1 MATVIIPT
9 PLRKFANN
17 TARINVTAS
26 NISDVV
32 NQLAVSYPELKKHLV
47 DTSGRIAPFINIFV
61 DNKDIRN
68 LALEQTEVLDNA
80 IVCIIPA
87 IAGGSKSTKENS

>member
-17 TARINVTAS
+17 TARVDVTAS
-26 NISDVV
+26 IVSDVV
-32 NQLAVSYPELKKHLV
+32 NQLTLSYPELKKHLV

-68 LALEQTEVLDNA
+68 LDREQTEVKENA
-80 IVCIIPA
+80 VVCIIPA
-87 IAGGSKSTKENS
+87 IAGGSESAK

>member
-17 TARINVTAS
+17 TARVDVTAS
-26 NISDVV
+26 KVSDVV
-32 NQLAVSYPELKKHLV
+32 DQLALSYPELKKHLV

-68 LALEQTEVLDNA
+68 LERELTEVRENA
-80 IVCIIPA
+80 VVCIIPA
-87 IAGGSKSTKENS
+87 IAGGTESTK

>member
-17 TARINVTAS
+17 SARIDVTAFS
-26 NISDVV
+26 ISDIV

-61 DNKDIRN
+61 DNQDIRN
-68 LALEQTEVLDNA
+68 LNCEQTEVLEDA
-80 IVCIIPA
+80 VVCIIPA
-87 IAGGSKSTKENS
+87 IAGGSKR

>member
-17 TARINVTAS
+17 TARVRVTAS
-26 NISDVV
+26 NITDVV
-32 NQLAVSYPELKKHLV
+32 NQLAIHYPELKKHLV

-68 LALEQTEVLDNA
+68 LELEHTQVVEDAV
-80 IVCIIPA
+80 VCIIPA
-87 IAGGSKSTKENS
+87 IAGGSQSTNKNP

>member
-17 TARINVTAS
+17 IARVDVRAS
-26 NISDVV
+26 KVSEFVH
-32 NQLAVSYPELKKHLV
+32 QLTLNYPELKKHLV

-68 LALEQTEVLDNA
+68 LDLEQTEVKDSA
-80 IVCIIPA
+80 VVCIIPA
-87 IAGGSKSTKENS
+87 IAGGSKPTN